1 MLVSTGKR
9 NRNTQLIIKICGIC
23 NQNDLQNVVQA
34 GANAIGFMMFTGSKR
49 HISLSRATSLR
60 KMLPA
65 NVLAVAVMVN
75 PDASEVEQIIEQL
88 QPDILQFHGEEDEEF
103 CASFA
108 VPYIKA
114 LRAPAVVDDT
124 ASITKRIAQQIANY
138 SSADFIMLDSY
149 DGSLDGNLEGSLD
162 GRLDGSLDG
171 SLDGNLEGKKQGN
184 FGGSGKKF
192 NWELI
197 PQDLDRP
204 LIIAGGLNSQNVA
217 TLIKQVNPQGVDVS
231 SGVEDAPGVKNKEKM
246 VSFVNAC
253 RSA

>member
-9 NRNTQLIIKICGIC
+9 NRDTQLIIKICGIC
-23 NQNDLQNVVQA
+23 NQNDLQNAVQA
-34 GANAIGFMMFTGSKR
+34 GASAIGFMMFAGSKR
-49 HISLSRATSLR
+49 HINLSHAIQLR

-75 PDASEVEQIIEQL
+75 PVVSEVEKIIEQL
-88 QPDILQFHGEEDEEF
+88 QPNILQFHGEEDEEF
-103 CASFA
+103 CSSFA

-114 LRAPAVVDDT
+114 LRAPAAGDDT
-124 ASITKRIAQQIANY
+124 ASITKRLAQQIANY

-149 DGSLDGNLEGSLD
+149 EGSLDGSLDGNLD
-162 GRLDGSLDG
+162 GNLE
-171 SLDGNLEGKKQGN
+171 GNLEGKKQGN

-192 NWELI
+192 NWGLI
-197 PQDLDRP
+197 PHDLDKP

-217 TLIKQVNPQGVDVS
+217 TLIEQANPQGVDVS

>member
-9 NRNTQLIIKICGIC
+9 NRDTQLIIKICGIC
-23 NQNDLQNVVQA
+23 NQNDLQNAVQA
-34 GANAIGFMMFTGSKR
+34 GASAIGFMMFAGSKR
-49 HISLSRATSLR
+49 HINLSHAIQLR

-75 PDASEVEQIIEQL
+75 PVASEVEKIIEQL
-88 QPDILQFHGEEDEEF
+88 QPNILQFHGEEDEEF
-103 CASFA
+103 CSSFA

-114 LRAPAVVDDT
+114 LRAPAAGDDT
-124 ASITKRIAQQIANY
+124 ASITKRLAQQIANY

-149 DGSLDGNLEGSLD
+149 EGSLDGNLQD
-162 GRLDGSLDG
+162 
-171 SLDGNLEGKKQGN
+171 N
-184 FGGSGKKF
+184 FGGSGKEF
-192 NWELI
+192 NWGLI
-197 PQDLDRP
+197 PHDLDKP

-217 TLIKQVNPQGVDVS
+217 TLIEQANPQGVDVS
-231 SGVEDAPGVKNKEKM
+231 SGVEDAPGVKNKERM

>member
-23 NQNDLQNVVQA
+23 NQNDLQNAVQA

-49 HISLSRATSLR
+49 HINLSRATPLR

-88 QPDILQFHGEEDEEF
+88 KPDILQFHGEENEEF

-114 LRAPAVVDDT
+114 LRAPAAGDDT
-124 ASITKRIAQQIANY
+124 ASITKRLAQQIDNY

-149 DGSLDGNLEGSLD
+149 DGNLDGN
-162 GRLDGSLDG
+162 LDGSLDG
-171 SLDGNLEGKKQGN
+171 SLEDKKQGN

-197 PQDLDRP
+197 PQDLDAP

>member
-9 NRNTQLIIKICGIC
+9 NRDTQLIIKICGIC
-23 NQNDLQNVVQA
+23 NQNDLQNAVQA

-49 HISLSRATSLR
+49 HINLSQALQLR

-75 PDASEVEQIIEQL
+75 PEMSEVEQIIEQL

-114 LRAPAVVDDT
+114 LRAPAAGDDT
-124 ASITKRIAQQIANY
+124 ASITKRLAQQIDNY

-149 DGSLDGNLEGSLD
+149 DGNLDGNLQ
-162 GRLDGSLDG
+162 
-171 SLDGNLEGKKQGN
+171 GNLKEKKQGN

-197 PQDLDRP
+197 PHDLDRP
-204 LIIAGGLNSQNVA
+204 LIIAGGLNPQNVA
-217 TLIKQVNPQGVDVS
+217 TLIKQANPQGVDVS
-231 SGVEDAPGVKNKEKM
+231 SGVEDAPGVKNQEKM

-253 RSA
+253 RGA

>member
-23 NQNDLQNVVQA
+23 NQNDLQNAVQA

-49 HISLSRATSLR
+49 HINLSRATPLR

-114 LRAPAVVDDT
+114 LRAPMTGDDIP
-124 ASITKRIAQQIANY
+124 SITNLLAQQIANY

-149 DGSLDGNLEGSLD
+149 DGNLD
-162 GRLDGSLDG
+162 GRLDGNLQG
-171 SLDGNLEGKKQGN
+171 SLEGSLEGKKQGN

-197 PQDLDRP
+197 PQDLDAP